1 MRGQADAGE
10 LEGELQEGAGGILS
24 PEVILIHDGHI
35 LGHGVANIC
44 SAAIPLISTYIV
56 RMN

>member
-1 MRGQADAGE
+1 VRGQADAGE

-44 SAAIPLISTYIV
+44 KCCYSAYIDLY
-56 RMN
+56 R